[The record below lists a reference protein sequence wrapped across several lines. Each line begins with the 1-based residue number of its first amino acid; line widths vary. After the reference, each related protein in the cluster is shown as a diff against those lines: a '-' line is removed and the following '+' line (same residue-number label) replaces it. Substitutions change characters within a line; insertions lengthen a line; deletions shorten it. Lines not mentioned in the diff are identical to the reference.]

1 MACSFASMVSAAP
14 PVVSG
19 ITASQRTG
27 TKLVD
32 VTYNLTLDAGQ
43 KAFVELWFSPDNGL
57 TFPVR
62 CTDITGAVDANV
74 TAGTNKAVEWNAE
87 ADWNQQFTANGKIRV
102 IATYGDHPSGFAG
115 SGNNGGDGGHGD
127 SGQADA
133 SLEEVFWDVFYQP
146 DPANPN
152 SVTFVDNTNWFQG
165 LTKIFVDPNEI
176 TNKKWDEVAQWALAN
191 GYSGL
196 PMAAGGANDD
206 DPITGI
212 NFWEAVKWC
221 NARSEMDGLQPPYYV
236 DYSEG
241 GYDQNGNGVID
252 IGNANN
258 EWFDPVVADTN
269 GDGHWDPGEAIGNDD
284 GDGIFEPKEF
294 EDFNGNNVY
303 DAGHNQVFRSGASIS
318 FPSSGGGGVSPSFHN
333 CVDFNSSGYRL
344 PPVPIL
350 KKLATGGLSQKLWPW
365 GDVAPSEYSTF
376 ADEFAVTRHS
386 GAPTYSLIGAVVT
399 SPSPAAG
406 RTANGYGLKD
416 IIGNVAEWTED
427 AWNDQG
433 TLKATVYGGSYLGLD
448 AADSEVPNPLF
459 TPAWGQPATNL
470 FQLELRGPV
479 TSSSPALG
487 MRCVRLILSGH

>member
-1 MACSFASMVSAAP
+1 MVSAVP

-115 SGNNGGDGGHGD
+115 SGNNGGGGGHGD

-133 SLEEVFWDVFYQP
+133 SLEEVFWDVFYGL
-146 DPANPN
+146 DPNNPGN
-152 SVTFVDNTNWFQG
+152 FLDHTEYFQG

-176 TNKKWDEVAQWALAN
+176 TNEKWDEVAQWAVAN

-212 NFWEAVKWC
+212 NFWESVKWC
-221 NARSEMDGLQPPYYV
+221 NARSEMDGLQPCYYA
-236 DYSEG
+236 DYSESDG
-241 GYDQNGNGVID
+241 WDINGNGIVDTGTDTWESWIT
-252 IGNANN
+252 GN
-258 EWFDPVVADTN
+258 DPN
-269 GDGHWDPGEAIGNDD
+269 GNGEWDPGEPYVDANNNGVFD
-284 GDGIFEPKEF
+284 PKEYQ
-294 EDFNGNNVY
+294 DFNGNNAY
-303 DAGHNQVFRSGASIS
+303 DAGHSQVFRSGASIS
-318 FPSSGGGGVSPSFHN
+318 LPSSGGGGVSPSFYH
-333 CVDFNSSGYRL
+333 CIDQNSSGYRL
-344 PPVPIL
+344 PSAPIFQ
-350 KKLATGGLSQKLWPW
+350 KLATGGLSQKAWPW
-365 GDVAPSEYSTF
+365 GDGDPSTHSTF
-376 ADEFAVTRHS
+376 TDEFAVTRYSGPPTHS
-386 GAPTYSLIGAVVT
+386 IIGTAIT

-433 TLKATVYGGSYLGLD
+433 TLKASVYGGSYLGLD
-448 AADSEVPNPLF
+448 VADSGVPTPLF
-459 TPAWGQPATNL
+459 TPLENGGQPMEATSL
-470 FQLELRGPV
+470 FGLELRGPV
-479 TSSSPALG
+479 TSSSPAIG
-487 MRCVRLILSGH
+487 MRCVRLIWSGH